1 MKTRTRIFAMPSP
14 SGTNKEGLFIEQRIR
29 TRDQLGLDTA
39 ENLESGTLPSSER
52 GRSAESDPKYELRCA
67 IEKLISDDPG
77 QLPEGLLGKILD
89 LLDAHSPHQSDRMA
103 RLVVEPRAKDGIP
116 SARERDVSPL
126 QNEGDESDPRGGE
139 EGGGGTVAGG
149 PWRAG
154 EDDDIPLDFEDF
166 AKDLRRRGLSH
177 DDITKAIS
185 LAKDHLRRKRAN
197 GRDRFP
203 LRGHNGP
210 IVDRGG
216 QARDGRP
223 DRSDREIAQ
232 IHKLMARFEPEAG
245 YSPDRNRFYAEP
257 TERQKAD
264 AFRRIPDLARIGSS
278 ESGDGTAIRDGTY
291 RSRYE
296 V

>member
-1 MKTRTRIFAMPSP
+1 
-14 SGTNKEGLFIEQRIR
+14 
-29 TRDQLGLDTA
+29 
-39 ENLESGTLPSSER
+39 
-52 GRSAESDPKYELRCA
+52 
-67 IEKLISDDPG
+67 
-77 QLPEGLLGKILD
+77 
-89 LLDAHSPHQSDRMA
+89 
-103 RLVVEPRAKDGIP
+103 
-116 SARERDVSPL
+116 
-126 QNEGDESDPRGGE
+126 
-139 EGGGGTVAGG
+139 
-149 PWRAG
+149 
-154 EDDDIPLDFEDF
+154 
-166 AKDLRRRGLSH
+166 
-177 DDITKAIS
+177 
-185 LAKDHLRRKRAN
+185 
-197 GRDRFP
+197 

-278 ESGDGTAIRDGTY
+278 ESGDGPAIRDGTY